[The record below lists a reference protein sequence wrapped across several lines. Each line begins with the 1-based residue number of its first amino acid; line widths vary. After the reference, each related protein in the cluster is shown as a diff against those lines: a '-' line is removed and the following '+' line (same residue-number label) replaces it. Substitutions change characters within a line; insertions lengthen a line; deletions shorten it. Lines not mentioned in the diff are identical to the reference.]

1 MSLESSPEQVRR
13 ILEER
18 ARALARPEASSD
30 RGYELEVVTFE
41 LGGERYAI
49 EASYLLAVVRLVRP
63 TLLPGADPTTYGVIA
78 WRGELLLIRDYRS
91 LLGLPVLPREDP
103 GYVLVAGEDRPAFGI
118 LADTVGEFARIPVS
132 EVHALSSAES
142 VGRSFVR
149 GVTGGAVVVLDA
161 IELWNLHG

>member
-1 MSLESSPEQVRR
+1 V
-13 ILEER
+13 LEER
-18 ARALARPEASSD
+18 ARLLARPEAAPP
-30 RGYELEVVTFE
+30 RGDELEAVTFE

-49 EASYLLAVVRLVRP
+49 ESSYLLAVVRLVRP

-91 LLGLPVLPREDP
+91 LLGLPVLPRDDP
-103 GYVLVAGEDRPAFGI
+103 GFVLVAGEDRPAFGI
-118 LADTVGEFARIPVS
+118 LADAVGEFVRIPLS
-132 EVHALSSAES
+132 DVHALSGAET
-142 VGRSFVR
+142 VGRGFVR